1 MQVIYAHVVIGWSIR
16 KFNSVLTVFL
26 WGMLFRMVFGE
37 SDWIAILTTSF
48 SWRSPYG
55 DEVNFKA

>member
-1 MQVIYAHVVIGWSIR
+1 MPTWVIGWSIR

-26 WGMLFRMVFGE
+26 WGILFRMVFGE

-48 SWRSPYG
+48 FLAFTLRR
-55 DEVNFKA
+55 